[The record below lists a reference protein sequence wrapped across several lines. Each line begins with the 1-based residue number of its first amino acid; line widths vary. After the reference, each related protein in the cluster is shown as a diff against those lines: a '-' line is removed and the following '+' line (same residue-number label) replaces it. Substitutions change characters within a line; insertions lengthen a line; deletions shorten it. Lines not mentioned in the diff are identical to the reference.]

1 MHAEKSE
8 RHIAAF
14 LVNYQTRK
22 AFGYLKM
29 SAAINLALC
38 HHCGLPVKT
47 TSHVHPD
54 ELYCCYGCE
63 IAHHLLGSPGDEASA
78 RLALIKLGA
87 GVLLGINVM
96 MFSMPLYVESL
107 GSFFKQGFGAE
118 SFFDLLKWLL
128 MTLSLPVYF
137 LLGMPFIE
145 SSVRNIRDG
154 MKSNADLLISIGVT
168 AALLLSIFNTVF
180 ASGPVYYET
189 AVAILV
195 IVTTG
200 RYLEAKFRAWAS
212 RAVEELEKNIPKT
225 VILLSDG
232 KECAAEVA
240 LLRAGDRF
248 LIKPGDML
256 PVDSLII
263 NGSAHINEAM
273 LNGEATP
280 LLKHEGDELLGGSI
294 NYDGAL
300 TLEVLRPFTE
310 SYIAKLEMLLFE
322 SKLHRAKIQVI
333 ADRIS
338 AIAVPVIIAVAI
350 GSFFYWSF
358 AVGLR
363 QGLFTFL
370 SIVLVACPCA
380 LGIATPAALWIAVTE
395 ASKRGIL
402 FRSLDALERL
412 ASVKTI
418 FFDKTGT
425 LTAGAPQLRS
435 SKINFEVIK
444 NQYVTDEVHLLSMIR
459 EVASYSNHPLSQ
471 ALAAALPKNGYKPGD
486 VTEFCEYP
494 SQGLRAKISGVDVK
508 IGTQFF
514 ASGLNQTA
522 GQESE
527 TSVWCSVM
535 RKDGSSQHAVLFNF
549 EDIVRPEA
557 AKTIND
563 LKTLGYATMMLSGDQ
578 PLVAE
583 KLAREL
589 GTTGIGGL
597 SPQDKVSLV
606 RDHPQS
612 VFIGDGLNDAGA
624 IGAAQVGIAMGHGSD
639 LIRSGA
645 DVIVFDPDLERIPQT
660 LKLAVKTIRVV
671 KQNLFWAFAYNI
683 IGVVLAAMGYLNPI
697 IAALAMALSSLAV
710 TQNSMRLRGAF
721 LGKEHSHA

>member
-1 MHAEKSE
+1 
-8 RHIAAF
+8 
-14 LVNYQTRK
+14 
-22 AFGYLKM
+22 M
-29 SAAINLALC
+29 SAAIHTALC

-54 ELYCCYGCE
+54 EVYCCYGCE

-78 RLALIKLGA
+78 RLVLIKLGA

-107 GSFFKQGFGAE
+107 GSFFKAGFGAD

-154 MKSNADLLISIGVT
+154 LKSNADLLISIGVT

-200 RYLEAKFRAWAS
+200 RYLEAKFRARAS

-225 VILLSDG
+225 VIRLSDG
-232 KECAAEVA
+232 KEYVTEVA
-240 LLRAGDRF
+240 LLSTGDQF
-248 LIKPGDML
+248 LIKPGDMI

-280 LLKHEGDELLGGSI
+280 LLKHERDELLGGSI

-300 TLEVLRPFTE
+300 TLEVIRPYSE
-310 SYIAKLEMLLFE
+310 SYIAELERLLLQ
-322 SKLHRAKIQVI
+322 SKLQRTKIQVI

-338 AIAVPVIIAVAI
+338 AIAVPVIFAVAI

-358 AVGLR
+358 AESLR

-370 SIVLVACPCA
+370 SVVVVACPCA

-412 ASVKTI
+412 ATVKTI
-418 FFDKTGT
+418 LFDKTGT
-425 LTAGAPQLRS
+425 LTAGTPQLRS
-435 SKINFEVIK
+435 RKININVIK
-444 NQYVTDEVHLLSMIR
+444 KQFVPDEVHLLSMIR

-471 ALAAALPKNGYKPGD
+471 ALTNALPKNGYKNGD
-486 VTEFCEYP
+486 VTEFSEYP
-494 SQGLRAKISGVDVK
+494 SQGICAKISGLNVK
-508 IGTQFF
+508 LGTHSFT
-514 ASGLNQTA
+514 SGIDQVSD
-522 GQESE
+522 QESE
-527 TSVWCSVM
+527 TSVWCSVT
-535 RKDGSSQHAVLFNF
+535 RKDEPSQDAVLFNF
-549 EDIVRPEA
+549 EDVVRPEA
-557 AKTIND
+557 KKMIEE
-563 LKTLGYATMMLSGDQ
+563 LFTLGYSTKILSGDH
-578 PLVAE
+578 PIVAE
-583 KLAREL
+583 KLGIEL
-589 GTTGIGGL
+589 GTIGIGGL
-597 SPQDKVSLV
+597 SPQDKFDLV
-606 RDHPQS
+606 RNESQS

-645 DVIVFDPDLERIPQT
+645 DVIVFDRELDCIPQT
-660 LKLAVKTIRVV
+660 LKLASKTLRIV
-671 KQNLFWAFAYNI
+671 KQNLFWAFAYNM
-683 IGVVLAAMGYLNPI
+683 IGVVFAALGFLNPI
-697 IAALAMALSSLAV
+697 IAALAMALSSIAV
-710 TQNSMRLRGAF
+710 TQNSMRLHGSF
-721 LGKEHSHA
+721 SKKGVIHA